1 MEIKLKDKLVGEPGK
16 RFVATLTHQAYAWSK
31 KIKPKYFEY
40 RIFEHVDIRDTPE
53 VIAQHGIDYSP
64 EYHFDCVLFIK
75 PGFRGLKLR
84 QIISVSILFMN
95 KQDLISNEDMSRY
108 LGYTDYFFIGVPSD
122 LVNDAKERTHGSSR
136 IGVFC
141 VNDGTIIVM
150 PKRLKPDIY
159 RKADLS
165 EVILFDKMLNADFK
179 DKVLFELGDVT
190 PNQDLSNFILKKGLT
205 PSDQRVYEII
215 RKSKGI
221 QAKDIL
227 ALQPDMGVSTIKRS
241 ISHLTNAGLI
251 ERIGSRK
258 TGKYFTKRKKG

>member
-1 MEIKLKDKLVGEPGK
+1 MKNQLKEKLIGEPGK
-16 RFVATLTHQAYAWSK
+16 RFVAVLTHQTYAWSK
-31 KIKPKYFEY
+31 KISAKYFEY
-40 RIFEHVDIRDTPE
+40 HIFEHVDIRDTPE
-53 VIAQHGIDYSP
+53 VIEKHGLNYSP

-84 QIISVSILFMN
+84 QIISVSILFMD

-141 VNDGTIIVM
+141 VDDGAIIVM

-179 DKVLFELGDVT
+179 DKVLFEMGDVT

-205 PSDQRVYEII
+205 PSDQRVFEVI

-227 ALQPDMGVSTIKRS
+227 KLQPDMGVSTIKRS
-241 ISHLTNAGLI
+241 ISHLTNACLI

-258 TGKYFTKRKKG
+258 TGKYFIKRG

>member
-1 MEIKLKDKLVGEPGK
+1 MKNQLKEKLIGEPGK
-16 RFVATLTHQAYAWSK
+16 RFVAVLTHQTYAWSK

-64 EYHFDCVLFIK
+64 EYHFGCVLFIK
-75 PGFRGLKLR
+75 PGFRGIKLR
-84 QIISVSILFMN
+84 QIFTVSILFMD
-95 KQDLISNEDMSRY
+95 QQVLISNEDMSRY

-141 VNDGTIIVM
+141 VDDGAIIVM
-150 PKRLKPDIY
+150 PKRLKPVVD
-159 RKADLS
+159 RQADLF
-165 EVILFDKMLNADFK
+165 EVILYDKMFNADFK
-179 DKVLFELGDVT
+179 EKVLFELGDVT
-190 PNQDLSNFILKKGLT
+190 PNQDLSNFILKKGLA

-227 ALQPDMGVSTIKRS
+227 ALQPDMGLSTIKCS
-241 ISHLTNAGLI
+241 ISRLTNAGLI

-258 TGKYFTKRKKG
+258 TGKYFIKRG